1 MPPSPVPEMRAE
13 SSPTESSRPERAV
26 GFRAPRTWASLVGS
40 IRIGQAVITVVL
52 LAVGAWRAAADGVPL
67 PWVLALSL
75 VFLGWYGGGLLL
87 SERTS
92 DRRLAT
98 WWLLGLTLI
107 WLGAVVVSPEFVWL
121 AFPLWLLAGFVMR
134 LRWALLLSAA
144 VLVVVVTAPLLHTGT
159 TTYANVIGPLVGGVF
174 ALGIS
179 RGYLELV
186 RDGRERRR
194 LIASLVATQE
204 EMAALQDELA
214 RTQRES
220 GASEERT
227 RVSRDIHDTVAQS
240 LSSIGMLTRSALEA
254 DDPAQRTRA
263 LEQIGALAAEGMADA
278 RRIVNALMPAE
289 LESTAL
295 GDALAR
301 MLERLTE
308 ETGIEA
314 TLHADDDLPSLGIDA
329 EVALLRTAQSAL
341 ANVRSHA
348 SATRVVVTLADAGD
362 AVRLDIVDD
371 GIGFDARQWDRQRDA
386 QGGVGS
392 AGGGYG
398 LRSMRAR
405 LRELG
410 GGLDV
415 ESAPGDGTALSA
427 HIPLGGTAQG
437 RRNGGEG

>member
-1 MPPSPVPEMRAE
+1 MPQSPPPQTRAE
-13 SSPTESSRPERAV
+13 SHGRIDPAVAHRSPRS
-26 GFRAPRTWASLVGS
+26 WASLVGS
-40 IRIGQAVITVVL
+40 IRVGQAVITAVLVVIG
-52 LAVGAWRAAADGVPL
+52 AVRAASDGIPL
-67 PWVLALSL
+67 PVVVAVSL
-75 VFLGWYGGGLLL
+75 VFAGWYGGGLLL
-87 SERTS
+87 SERTD

-98 WWLLGLTLI
+98 WWLLGLTAI
-107 WLGAVVVSPEFVWL
+107 WLGAVALSPEFVWL
-121 AFPLWLLAGFVMR
+121 AFSLWLLAGFVMR
-134 LRWALLLSAA
+134 MRWAVPLSAVILA
-144 VLVVVVTAPLLHTGT
+144 VVIIAPLLHTGVT
-159 TTYANVIGPLVGGVF
+159 SYANVIGPLVGGVF

-220 GASEERT
+220 GASAERT

-240 LSSIGMLTRSALEA
+240 LSSIGMLTRSAVELSG
-254 DDPAQRTRA
+254 DSPARKT
-263 LEQIGALAAEGMADA
+263 LEQIGALATEGLADA

-289 LESTAL
+289 LEATAL
-295 GDALAR
+295 GDALGR
-301 MLERLTE
+301 MLERLTD
-308 ETGIEA
+308 ETGIET
-314 TLHADDDLPSLGIDA
+314 TLHADEQLPSLGLDA

-348 SATRVVVTLADAGD
+348 GASRVVVTLADAGET
-362 AVRLDIVDD
+362 VRLDIVDD
-371 GIGFDARQWDRQRDA
+371 GSGFDATRWA
-386 QGGVGS
+386 AHGGLGS
-392 AGGGYG
+392 DGGGYG

-427 HIPLGGTAQG
+427 HLPLGGIPTVRAVADG
-437 RRNGGEG
+437 DRE